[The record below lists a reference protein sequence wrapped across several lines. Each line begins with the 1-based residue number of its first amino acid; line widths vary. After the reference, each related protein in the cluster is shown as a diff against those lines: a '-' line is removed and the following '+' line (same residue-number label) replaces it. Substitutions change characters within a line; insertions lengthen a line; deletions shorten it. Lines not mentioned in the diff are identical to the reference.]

1 VLLAKDLYTIL
12 LAALLLSACGN
23 GRSTK
28 VTDSFDLRRLEGRW
42 EYVDNKTHQIE
53 EWAVEGETNLE
64 GRGFVLDGRDT
75 TFIEFLSIQ
84 EENNVLTYFARPS
97 SLNSNEIIPLQ
108 LQTESK
114 TELVFVNPNNEFPKK
129 IIYRL
134 KSDSLM
140 QVYIEGSGEGKIK
153 NRVYDFVK
161 QKSI

>member
-1 VLLAKDLYTIL
+1 MLLAKDLYTIL